1 MARLREIKK
10 WGGSLIVVFT
20 APDLLDLG
28 ISEGD
33 MINLE
38 DVVIIKKGK
47 KKFIRL
53 LEERQKV

>member
-33 MINLE
+33 MIDLE

-47 KKFIRL
+47 KK
-53 LEERQKV
+53 